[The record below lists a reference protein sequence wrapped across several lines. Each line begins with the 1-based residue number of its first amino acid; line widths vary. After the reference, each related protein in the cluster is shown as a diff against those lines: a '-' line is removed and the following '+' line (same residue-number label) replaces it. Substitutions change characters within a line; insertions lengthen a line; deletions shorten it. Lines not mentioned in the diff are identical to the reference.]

1 MSKSVFDPKTP
12 IKPVNSFFCRRMTW
26 QQQIDIEGQGSWAA
40 RRGGYGAK
48 NCIHGNFVTLG
59 LGHASL
65 HPRFLLF
72 RWTPSQFAFSSWIS
86 TTSQV
91 PQLNWQC
98 PFSKGRTT
106 LAELPGT
113 MKQESV
119 IVMAEWNVDLEVI
132 AMDGI
137 PGGSHRS
144 PFANANKPLMPR
156 RGCGGPR
163 MQVCWHATYA
173 IEGMPL
179 RGWELAASLCASLS
193 DHLSTH
199 QTPYS
204 AINHPTPSRS
214 MFASLN
220 RFCHSCQ
227 RSMSNLSKYNQNS
240 LWVNICLHYEVEGW
254 C

>member
-1 MSKSVFDPKTP
+1 
-12 IKPVNSFFCRRMTW
+12 MTW
-26 QQQIDIEGQGSWAA
+26 QQQIDIEGQGSWTA

-48 NCIHGNFVTLG
+48 NCIHGYFVTLG
-59 LGHASL
+59 LGLGHASP
-65 HPRFLLF
+65 HPRFFLF
-72 RWTPSQFAFSSWIS
+72 RWTPIQFAFSSWIS

-91 PQLNWQC
+91 PQLTWQC
-98 PFSKGRTT
+98 PFSKGHTT
-106 LAELPGT
+106 SAELPGT
-113 MKQESV
+113 MRQLARECHWQWL
-119 IVMAEWNVDLEVI
+119 IVVTEWNVDLEVI

-193 DHLSTH
+193 DHLSTL

-214 MFASLN
+214 MFASYI
-220 RFCHSCQ
+220 RFWHSCQ
-227 RSMSNLSKYNQNS
+227 TNISNLSKYSQNT
-240 LWVNICLHYEVEGW
+240 LWVNICLHSEVEGW

>member
-1 MSKSVFDPKTP
+1 ME
-12 IKPVNSFFCRRMTW
+12 RRIAFTATL
-26 QQQIDIEGQGSWAA
+26 S
-40 RRGGYGAK
+40 RLVL
-48 NCIHGNFVTLG
+48 VTLLRILDSSSSG
-59 LGHASL
+59 GHRASL
-65 HPRFLLF
+65 
-72 RWTPSQFAFSSWIS
+72 PSQVE
-86 TTSQV
+86 SQ
-91 PQLNWQC
+91 QLVRFPNSLGNVHFQKATQHQPNCLEQWGNW
-98 PFSKGRTT
+98 
-106 LAELPGT
+106 
-113 MKQESV
+113 QESV

-204 AINHPTPSRS
+204 AINHPPPSRS
-214 MFASLN
+214 MFASYI
-220 RFCHSCQ
+220 RFWHSCQ
-227 RSMSNLSKYNQNS
+227 RNMSNVSKYSQNS
-240 LWVNICLHYEVEGW
+240 LWVNICLHSEVEGW